1 MYAETLQM
9 TLEQRNVL
17 SSSSSFPSD
26 PCSSSAFFFLLHSF
40 SPTLNERV
48 MCLLDRT
55 QSLQPYLA
63 NIFALRQPWCAHA
76 SLSVAQVLSPKM
88 FPNTAF
94 CCGENGTELGHIVVS
109 CGVGFVGGLITLFV
123 MKLGLFAI
131 GVRLVMRAVG
141 HPLLSL
147 RSMAF

>member
-1 MYAETLQM
+1 M

-26 PCSSSAFFFLLHSF
+26 PCSSSAFFFLLPSF

-63 NIFALRQPWCAHA
+63 NTFALRQPWCAHA

-147 RSMAF
+147 MLGIPNGQ